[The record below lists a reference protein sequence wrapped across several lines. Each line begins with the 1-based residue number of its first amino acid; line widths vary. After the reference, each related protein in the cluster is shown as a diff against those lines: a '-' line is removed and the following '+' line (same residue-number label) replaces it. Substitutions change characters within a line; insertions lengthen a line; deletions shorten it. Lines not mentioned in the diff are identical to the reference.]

1 MIQAALG
8 SQRAPLSAFERHL
21 ESMTAAQ
28 ALLRDR
34 GVTAMLCLK
43 VGEGRGR
50 ESSLTDESRLE
61 IEVEVARMS

>member
-1 MIQAALG
+1 
-8 SQRAPLSAFERHL
+8 
-21 ESMTAAQ
+21 MTAAQ

-34 GVTAMLCLK
+34 GVTAMLCRK

-50 ESSLTDESRLE
+50 GSSLTDESRLE